1 MLRTAS
7 HLKGTSIAATDGEIG
22 SVQDLYFDDHS
33 WTIRY
38 LVVDTGTWLPG
49 RQVLISPRSIM
60 AVTDEAKI
68 PVSLTKSQVENSP
81 STDVDKPVERQ
92 YEEEYSQYYGYP
104 YYWTGPY
111 RWGATPYPGEGV
123 LAIPEAA
130 AAMPPRGGGD
140 PSLRSTRNVTG
151 YYIEATDGDIGH
163 VDDFI
168 VDTTAWAIRYML
180 DRHAE
185 LVAGQEGAGV
195 ARMDQPGE
203 LARFPRVRRHEQ
215 GGHQERAGV
224 RSESA
229 RGARLRDAAL
239 RASQSPG
246 VLGLA
251 DRHSRILSEASA
263 RG

>member
-1 MLRTAS
+1 MKGGRAMLRTAS

-60 AVTDEAKI
+60 TVTDEAKI

-81 STDVDKPVERQ
+81 STEVDKPVERQ

-111 RWGATPYPGEGV
+111 RWGTTAYPAEGV
-123 LAIPEAA
+123 YPDVVDAA
-130 AAMPPRGGGD
+130 SAMPPRGGD

-151 YYIEATDGDIGH
+151 
-163 VDDFI
+163 
-168 VDTTAWAIRYML
+168 R
-180 DRHAE
+180 R
-185 LVAGQEGAGV
+185 
-195 ARMDQPGE
+195 
-203 LARFPRVRRHEQ
+203 PRP
-215 GGHQERAGV
+215 
-224 RSESA
+224 
-229 RGARLRDAAL
+229 D
-239 RASQSPG
+239 
-246 VLGLA
+246 
-251 DRHSRILSEASA
+251 
-263 RG
+263 

>member
-1 MLRTAS
+1 MLRTVS

-33 WTIRY
+33 WTVRY

-60 AVTDEAKI
+60 VVTDEARI
-68 PVSLTKSQVENSP
+68 PVSLTRGQVENSP
-81 STDVDKPVERQ
+81 STDVDKPVDRQ

-111 RWGATPYPGEGV
+111 LWGATPYPGEGV
-123 LAIPEAA
+123 LVPAQVASAIP
-130 AAMPPRGGGD
+130 PRNGD
-140 PSLRSTRNVTG
+140 PALRSTRNIMG

-180 DRHAE
+180 IDTRNWWPGKKV
-185 LVAGQEGAGV
+185 LVSPEWINRVSWPDSRVYVDMSKEAIRSAPEYDP
-195 ARMDQPGE
+195 DQP
-203 LARFPRVRRHEQ
+203 LARDYETRLFGHHNRRVYW
-215 GGHQERAGV
+215 
-224 RSESA
+224 
-229 RGARLRDAAL
+229 D
-239 RASQSPG
+239 
-246 VLGLA
+246 
-251 DRHSRILSEASA
+251 
-263 RG
+263 

>member
-60 AVTDEAKI
+60 TVTDEAKI

-111 RWGATPYPGEGV
+111 RWGSTPYPGEGV
-123 LAIPEAA
+123 LGVAQAA
-130 AAMPPRGGGD
+130 SAMPPRGGD

-180 DRHAE
+180 IDTRNWWPGKKV
-185 LVAGQEGAGV
+185 LVSPEWINRVSWPDSRVYVDMSKEAIKSAPEYDPSQPV
-195 ARMDQPGE
+195 ARDYETRLFGHHN
-203 LARFPRVRRHEQ
+203 RR
-215 GGHQERAGV
+215 GYW
-224 RSESA
+224 
-229 RGARLRDAAL
+229 D
-239 RASQSPG
+239 
-246 VLGLA
+246 
-251 DRHSRILSEASA
+251 
-263 RG
+263 